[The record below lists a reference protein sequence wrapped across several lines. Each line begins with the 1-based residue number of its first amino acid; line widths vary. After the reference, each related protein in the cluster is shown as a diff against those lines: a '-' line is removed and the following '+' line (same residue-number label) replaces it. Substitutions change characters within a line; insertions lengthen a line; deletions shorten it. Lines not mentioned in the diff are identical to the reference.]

1 MQLRQSERKQVKLR
15 LGLSG
20 ASGFGKTKSALL
32 LAYGMTND
40 WSKIA
45 VIDTENSSASL
56 YSDLG
61 NYNVLDL
68 QAPYSPERYIQ
79 AIELCEKSNISVVII
94 DSVSHEWN
102 GTGGCLDIHEKLGG
116 RFQDWGQVTP
126 RHQAFINKIL
136 QSPCHIIT
144 TTRRKIDYSLDV
156 GSNGKTQVVKHGTKE
171 ITREGFEYELTVNFE
186 LINENHLVKASKDR
200 TSLFSNKPEFVI
212 TQDTGKMILE
222 WCNSGAK
229 SVEEPIVQNIQNEVK
244 PLNPTS
250 HSGLNGAKATQLPKV
265 NPYDAFEVGN
275 NESFAPSQNLKH
287 TSEQEVYEAI
297 SKCNTVQELYAL
309 YKSFP
314 QFQESLRVDFE
325 AKKSLLINLTNPNNF
340 SKNGHNKIQ

>member
-1 MQLRQSERKQVKLR
+1 MQLKQSQRQQVKLR

-32 LAYGMTND
+32 LAYGMTQD
-40 WSKIA
+40 WCKIA

-79 AIELCEKSNISVVII
+79 AIELCEKSGVEVIII

-116 RFQDWGQVTP
+116 RFQDWANVTP

-136 QSPCHIIT
+136 QSSCHIIT

-171 ITREGFEYELTVNFE
+171 ITRDGFEYELTINFE
-186 LINENHLVKASKDR
+186 LINENHLAKASKDR
-200 TSLFSNKPEFVI
+200 TGLFMNKPEFII
-212 TQDTGKMILE
+212 TSDTGNMILE
-222 WCNSGAK
+222 WCNSGSK
-229 SVEEPIVQNIQNEVK
+229 NNSSENYTQSSGVRNNMPKIDPKEGFEGISPYESN
-244 PLNPTS
+244 PSLNLS
-250 HSGLNGAKATQLPKV
+250 HVTEK
-265 NPYDAFEVGN
+265 
-275 NESFAPSQNLKH
+275 
-287 TSEQEVYEAI
+287 EVYEAI
-297 SKCNTVQELYAL
+297 QSCKSVTELLAL
-309 YKSFP
+309 YRQFP
-314 QFQESLRVDFE
+314 QYQESLKPDFE
-325 AKKSLLINLTNPNNF
+325 AKKSLLINLNNPNNF
-340 SKNGHNKIQ
+340 SKNGHSKFQ

>member
-1 MQLRQSERKQVKLR
+1 MQLKQSQRKQVRLR

-32 LAYGMTND
+32 LAYGMTQD
-40 WSKIA
+40 WNKIA

-79 AIELCEKSNISVVII
+79 AIELCEKSGIEVIII

-116 RFQDWGQVTP
+116 RFQDWANVTP

-136 QSPCHIIT
+136 QSSCHIIT

-171 ITREGFEYELTVNFE
+171 ITRDGFEYELTINFE
-186 LINENHLVKASKDR
+186 LVNENHLAKASKDR
-200 TSLFSNKPEFVI
+200 TGLFMNKPEFII
-212 TQDTGKMILE
+212 TSDTGKLILN
-222 WCNSGAK
+222 WCNSGIAETATVSNSIDSPASSQSSITSITFDPGGECLSK
-229 SVEEPIVQNIQNEVK
+229 DGILTKIKTSNTIAELLAIYKQYPEYQEELRPQ
-244 PLNPTS
+244 
-250 HSGLNGAKATQLPKV
+250 
-265 NPYDAFEVGN
+265 
-275 NESFAPSQNLKH
+275 
-287 TSEQEVYEAI
+287 YEAR
-297 SKCNTVQELYAL
+297 
-309 YKSFP
+309 KSFLIKLSNP
-314 QFQESLRVDFE
+314 Q
-325 AKKSLLINLTNPNNF
+325 NF
-340 SKNGHNKIQ
+340 STNGYH

>member
-1 MQLRQSERKQVKLR
+1 MQLKQSQRQQVKLR

-32 LAYGMTND
+32 LAYGMTQD

-79 AIELCEKSNISVVII
+79 AIELCERSGIEVIII
-94 DSVSHEWN
+94 DSASHEWN

-116 RFQDWGQVTP
+116 RFQDWANVTP

-136 QSPCHIIT
+136 QSSCHIIT

-171 ITREGFEYELTVNFE
+171 ITRDGFEYELTINFE
-186 LINENHLVKASKDR
+186 LVNENHLAKASKDR
-200 TSLFSNKPEFVI
+200 TGLFMNKPEFII
-212 TQDTGKMILE
+212 TSDTGKLILS
-222 WCNSGAK
+222 WCNSGIAEAATVSTGMDSSASPQSFIK
-229 SVEEPIVQNIQNEVK
+229 PIPFDPGIDYLSKDDILTKIKTSNTIAELLAIYKQYPEYQQELK
-244 PLNPTS
+244 P
-250 HSGLNGAKATQLPKV
+250 
-265 NPYDAFEVGN
+265 E
-275 NESFAPSQNLKH
+275 
-287 TSEQEVYEAI
+287 YEAR
-297 SKCNTVQELYAL
+297 
-309 YKSFP
+309 KSFLIKLSNP
-314 QFQESLRVDFE
+314 Q
-325 AKKSLLINLTNPNNF
+325 NF
-340 SKNGHNKIQ
+340 STNGHH

>member
-1 MQLRQSERKQVKLR
+1 MQLKQSQRQQVKLR

-32 LAYGMTND
+32 LAYGMTQD

-79 AIELCEKSNISVVII
+79 AIELCEKSGIEVIII

-102 GTGGCLDIHEKLGG
+102 GTGGCLEIHEKLGG
-116 RFQDWGQVTP
+116 RFQDWANVTP

-136 QSPCHIIT
+136 QSSSHIIT

-171 ITREGFEYELTVNFE
+171 ITRDGFEYELTINFE
-186 LINENHLVKASKDR
+186 LVNENHLAKASKDR
-200 TSLFSNKPEFVI
+200 TGLFMNKPEFLI
-212 TQDTGKMILE
+212 TSEIGQLILK
-222 WCNSGAK
+222 WCNSGTAI
-229 SVEEPIVQNIQNEVK
+229 EPNH
-244 PLNPTS
+244 TS
-250 HSGLNGAKATQLPKV
+250 SFTGTEQLPKENV
-265 NPYDAFEVGN
+265 LNKISTSN
-275 NESFAPSQNLKH
+275 NIAELLTIYKQYPEYQEELK
-287 TSEQEVYEAI
+287 QDYEAR
-297 SKCNTVQELYAL
+297 
-309 YKSFP
+309 KSFLMKMSNP
-314 QFQESLRVDFE
+314 Q
-325 AKKSLLINLTNPNNF
+325 NF
-340 SKNGHNKIQ
+340 STNGKYH

>member
-1 MQLRQSERKQVKLR
+1 MQLKQSQRQQVKLR

-32 LAYGMTND
+32 LAYGMTQD

-79 AIELCEKSNISVVII
+79 AIVLCEKSGIEVIII
-94 DSVSHEWN
+94 DSASHEWN
-102 GTGGCLDIHEKLGG
+102 GIGGCLEIHEKLGG
-116 RFQDWGQVTP
+116 RFQDWANVTP
-126 RHQAFINKIL
+126 RHQGFINKIL
-136 QSPCHIIT
+136 QSTCHIIT

-171 ITREGFEYELTVNFE
+171 ITRDGFEYELTINFE
-186 LINENHLVKASKDR
+186 LINENHLAKASKDR
-200 TSLFSNKPEFVI
+200 TGLFMNKPEFLI
-212 TQDTGKMILE
+212 TSNTGKMILE
-222 WCNSGAK
+222 WCNSGSK
-229 SVEEPIVQNIQNEVK
+229 T
-244 PLNPTS
+244 NPSQIIPSSTGRNS
-250 HSGLNGAKATQLPKV
+250 MPKIDSS
-265 NPYDAFEVGN
+265 DAFEC
-275 NESFAPSQNLKH
+275 SPSQNLMDA
-287 TSEQEVYEAI
+287 TEQEVYEAI
-297 SKCNTVQELYAL
+297 QNCKSVTELLAL
-309 YKSFP
+309 YRQFP
-314 QFQESLRVDFE
+314 QYQESLKPDFE

-340 SKNGHNKIQ
+340 SKNGHSKFQ

>member
-1 MQLRQSERKQVKLR
+1 MQLKQSQRQRVKLR

-32 LAYGMTND
+32 LAYGMTQD

-45 VIDTENSSASL
+45 VIDTENASASL

-79 AIELCEKSNISVVII
+79 AIELCEKSGIEVIII

-116 RFQDWGQVTP
+116 RFQDWANLTP

-136 QSPCHIIT
+136 QSSCHIIT

-171 ITREGFEYELTVNFE
+171 ITREGFEYELTINFE
-186 LINENHLVKASKDR
+186 LVNENHLAKASKDR
-200 TSLFSNKPEFVI
+200 TGLFMNKPEFII
-212 TQDTGKMILE
+212 TSDTGRKILD
-222 WCNSGAK
+222 WCNSGIAETA
-229 SVEEPIVQNIQNEVK
+229 SFATSATSMQNID
-244 PLNPTS
+244 
-250 HSGLNGAKATQLPKV
+250 LPS
-265 NPYDAFEVGN
+265 NSRHNTDT
-275 NESFAPSQNLKH
+275 ESFSDPGVDPFSKESILYKIS
-287 TSEQEVYEAI
+287 TSNTIAELLAI
-297 SKCNTVQELYAL
+297 YKQYPEYQQELKPEY
-309 YKSFP
+309 
-314 QFQESLRVDFE
+314 ESR
-325 AKKSLLINLTNPNNF
+325 KSLLIKLSNPQNF
-340 SKNGHNKIQ
+340 STNGHH

>member
-1 MQLRQSERKQVKLR
+1 MQLKQSQRQQVKLR

-32 LAYGMTND
+32 LAYGMTQD

-79 AIELCEKSNISVVII
+79 AIELCEKSGIEVIII
-94 DSVSHEWN
+94 DSASHEWN
-102 GTGGCLDIHEKLGG
+102 GSGGCLDIHEKLGG
-116 RFQDWGQVTP
+116 RFQDWANVTP

-136 QSPCHIIT
+136 QSSCHIVT
-144 TTRRKIDYSLDV
+144 TTRRKMDYSLDV

-171 ITREGFEYELTVNFE
+171 ITRDGFEYELTINFE
-186 LINENHLVKASKDR
+186 LVNENHLAKASKDR
-200 TSLFSNKPEFVI
+200 TGLFMNKPEFVI
-212 TQDTGKMILE
+212 TSDTGKQILE
-222 WCNSGAK
+222 WCNSGSK
-229 SVEEPIVQNIQNEVK
+229 TD
-244 PLNPTS
+244 PTQS
-250 HSGLNGAKATQLPKV
+250 FVPSSTGRNSMPQIDPK
-265 NPYDAFEVGN
+265 DAFECI
-275 NESFAPSQNLKH
+275 PSRNLMDATEQEIYETIQSCKSVTELLALYRQFPQYQENLK
-287 TSEQEVYEAI
+287 
-297 SKCNTVQELYAL
+297 
-309 YKSFP
+309 P
-314 QFQESLRVDFE
+314 DFE

-340 SKNGHNKIQ
+340 SKNGHSKFQ

>member
-1 MQLRQSERKQVKLR
+1 MQLKQSQRQQVKLR

-32 LAYGMTND
+32 LAYGMTQD
-40 WSKIA
+40 WSRIA

-68 QAPYSPERYIQ
+68 ETPYSPERYIQ
-79 AIELCEKSNISVVII
+79 AIELCEKSGIEVIII

-116 RFQDWGQVTP
+116 RFQDWANVTP

-136 QSPCHIIT
+136 QSSCHIIT

-171 ITREGFEYELTVNFE
+171 ITREGFEYELTINFE
-186 LINENHLVKASKDR
+186 LVNENHLCKASKDR
-200 TSLFSNKPEFVI
+200 TGLFMNKPEFII
-212 TQDTGKMILE
+212 TSDTGQLILD
-222 WCNSGAK
+222 WCNSGIA
-229 SVEEPIVQNIQNEVK
+229 E
-244 PLNPTS
+244 T
-250 HSGLNGAKATQLPKV
+250 A
-265 NPYDAFEVGN
+265 
-275 NESFAPSQNLKH
+275 SFATSSEPSIDSPNSTDYFGPGDERFPKEHDINSNTGKESILNRIKTSNTIAELLAIYKQYPEYQQELKP
-287 TSEQEVYEAI
+287 EYEAR
-297 SKCNTVQELYAL
+297 
-309 YKSFP
+309 KSFLIKLSNP
-314 QFQESLRVDFE
+314 Q
-325 AKKSLLINLTNPNNF
+325 NF
-340 SKNGHNKIQ
+340 STNGHH